1 MKATAASTDLTTIK
15 QSELLKAVS
24 KTHAE
29 KIVLKEAPPEYEFI
43 ADPPSISGKITA
55 HSASS
60 ASNISPT
67 AFDLDVVKLTAQ
79 FVARNGR
86 QFLTNLMNR

>member
-1 MKATAASTDLTTIK
+1 MLREGKPEIEKPQLKATAASTDLTTIK

-43 ADPPSISGKITA
+43 ADPPSISGKKITLLST
-55 HSASS
+55 SASKQF
-60 ASNISPT
+60 T
-67 AFDLDVVKLTAQ
+67 FQLLTW
-79 FVARNGR
+79 
-86 QFLTNLMNR
+86 MW

>member
-1 MKATAASTDLTTIK
+1 MFREGKPEIEKPQLKATAVSTDLTTIK

-43 ADPPSISGKITA
+43 ADPPSISGKIIA
-55 HSASS
+55 LSAS
-60 ASNISPT
+60 ALNNSPSS
-67 AFDLDVVKLTAQ
+67 F
-79 FVARNGR
+79 
-86 QFLTNLMNR
+86 

>member
-43 ADPPSISGKITA
+43 ADPPSISGVYFL
-55 HSASS
+55 ASFY
-60 ASNISPT
+60 PK
-67 AFDLDVVKLTAQ
+67 LDAPDI
-79 FVARNGR
+79 FS
-86 QFLTNLMNR
+86 F

>member
-1 MKATAASTDLTTIK
+1 MFREGKPEIEKPQLKATAASTDLTTIK

-43 ADPPSISGKITA
+43 ADPPSISGKKISA
-55 HSASS
+55 LSASS
-60 ASNISPT
+60 ASNISPSS
-67 AFDLDVVKLTAQ
+67 F
-79 FVARNGR
+79 
-86 QFLTNLMNR
+86 

>member
-1 MKATAASTDLTTIK
+1 MLIIPFFREGKPEIEKPQLKATAASTDLTTIK

-43 ADPPSISGKITA
+43 ADPPSISGVFYRLYPKPLLQLNVF
-55 HSASS
+55 S
-60 ASNISPT
+60 
-67 AFDLDVVKLTAQ
+67 F
-79 FVARNGR
+79 
-86 QFLTNLMNR
+86 

>member
-1 MKATAASTDLTTIK
+1 MLSNYYLFREGKPEIEKPQLKATAASTDLTTIK

-43 ADPPSISGKITA
+43 ADPPSISGVYFL
-55 HSASS
+55 
-60 ASNISPT
+60 
-67 AFDLDVVKLTAQ
+67 AFFYPKLDALDN
-79 FVARNGR
+79 FS
-86 QFLTNLMNR
+86 F

>member
-1 MKATAASTDLTTIK
+1 MFREGKPEIEKPQLKATAASTDLTTIK

-60 ASNISPT
+60 DSKQFT
-67 AFDLDVVKLTAQ
+67 FQLLTW
-79 FVARNGR
+79 
-86 QFLTNLMNR
+86 MW

>member
-1 MKATAASTDLTTIK
+1 MFYSAALFREGKPEIEKPQLKATAASTDLTTIK

-43 ADPPSISGKITA
+43 ADPPSISGMYCLIVL
-55 HSASS
+55 SS
-60 ASNISPT
+60 
-67 AFDLDVVKLTAQ
+67 
-79 FVARNGR
+79 
-86 QFLTNLMNR
+86 

>member
-43 ADPPSISGKITA
+43 ADPPSISGVFCMMT
-55 HSASS
+55 
-60 ASNISPT
+60 PQ
-67 AFDLDVVKLTAQ
+67 FDPKHKGNLTFQ
-79 FVARNGR
+79 L
-86 QFLTNLMNR
+86 LTWMW

>member
-1 MKATAASTDLTTIK
+1 MFREGKPEIEKPQLKATAASTDLTTIK

-55 HSASS
+55 HCAKSASKQF
-60 ASNISPT
+60 T
-67 AFDLDVVKLTAQ
+67 FQLLTW
-79 FVARNGR
+79 
-86 QFLTNLMNR
+86 MW

>member
-1 MKATAASTDLTTIK
+1 MFREGKPEIEKPQLKATAASTDLTTIK

-43 ADPPSISGKITA
+43 ADPPSISGKINLFST
-55 HSASS
+55 SASKQF
-60 ASNISPT
+60 T
-67 AFDLDVVKLTAQ
+67 FQLLTW
-79 FVARNGR
+79 
-86 QFLTNLMNR
+86 MW

>member
-1 MKATAASTDLTTIK
+1 MFREGKPEIEKPQLKATAASTDLTTIK

-43 ADPPSISGKITA
+43 ADPPSISGKITLLST
-55 HSASS
+55 SASKQF
-60 ASNISPT
+60 T
-67 AFDLDVVKLTAQ
+67 FQLLTW
-79 FVARNGR
+79 
-86 QFLTNLMNR
+86 MW